1 MQTASNEKLFQLR
14 DVTKSFGNVV
24 AIQGVTFEV
33 GIGEIVGLVGDNGG
47 GKSTLVK
54 VMNGFYPPDK
64 GEIRFDG
71 RPVRFKLAAR
81 RPRCRH

>member
-33 GIGEIVGLVGDNGG
+33 GMGEIVGLVGDNGA
-47 GKSTLVK
+47 
-54 VMNGFYPPDK
+54 
-64 GEIRFDG
+64 EIDAREGHERVLSAGQG
-71 RPVRFKLAAR
+71 RNPF
-81 RPRCRH
+81 